1 MPLLAGREF
10 TLADELDAPK
20 VAIVNEQFAKK
31 FDLGRDAVGKWMA
44 TGSTADL
51 DTRIV
56 GLAPDAKYSEVK
68 GEIPALFFRPYRQ
81 DDDVGAMTFYV
92 PSSVEPDQLLS
103 AIPRVV
109 GQLDPNLPVEELR
122 TMAAQ
127 VQENVFLDRVITILS
142 AAFAVLG
149 HVARG
154 RRALRRARV
163 YGVATHQGNR
173 LAHGPRCGCR
183 PDPRPRDATGW
194 RDDRRRRRRRGRARR
209 RSGSRGAVVALRAPG
224 TRPGGSRRWPT
235 ASATWSTSRPRSTST
250 AAGSSSTRQS
260 RQSLR
265 LPTEIPDEPKIRA
278 RRAGGRRGGAGLRLR
293 SRGCQGTGDTIRRT
307 PRCSSPPGPDPG
319 SNRLAGSS
327 RRWAP
332 RPRIT
337 TRLRPYA

>member
-1 MPLLAGREF
+1 MPGVTGVTASLVPLLAGSNWGSSVSVEGFDAGPDTDTGSRYNEIGPGYFGTMGMPLLAGREF

-92 PSSVEPDQLLS
+92 RSSVEPDQLLS

-142 AAFAVLG
+142 AAFAVLATLLAAVG
-149 HVARG
+149 LYGVLAYTVSQRTKEIGLRMALGADAGRVRALVMRQVGGMTVIGGVAGVALAVGLGRVARSLLFELQEHDPAVLVG
-154 RRALRRARV
+154 SVAALALVSLVAGAVPALRASRIDPMRALR
-163 YGVATHQGNR
+163 Y
-173 LAHGPRCGCR
+173 
-183 PDPRPRDATGW
+183 
-194 RDDRRRRRRRGRARR
+194 
-209 RSGSRGAVVALRAPG
+209 
-224 TRPGGSRRWPT
+224 
-235 ASATWSTSRPRSTST
+235 
-250 AAGSSSTRQS
+250 
-260 RQSLR
+260 
-265 LPTEIPDEPKIRA
+265 E
-278 RRAGGRRGGAGLRLR
+278 
-293 SRGCQGTGDTIRRT
+293 
-307 PRCSSPPGPDPG
+307 
-319 SNRLAGSS
+319 
-327 RRWAP
+327 
-332 RPRIT
+332 
-337 TRLRPYA
+337 